1 MYPNLYYV
9 FKDWFG
15 VEWSALKILNTFGLM
30 VAIAFVVA
38 ALVLSLEL
46 KRKEKLGLL
55 MPREESII
63 VGKPATLTELLVN
76 AIIGFIFGYKLLGLI
91 FSKPAEINAQDYIFS
106 KQGNILGG
114 LLFAAVLIG
123 IKWWDK
129 NKQKLKEPE
138 RRVVRIWPH
147 DRVGDII
154 ILGLVFGIL
163 GAKLFDNFEN
173 WDEFVKDPI
182 GRIFSQSGLAFYGG
196 LILATIAICW
206 YAFKKGIKIQH
217 LVDAA
222 APALIIA
229 YAIGRIGCQVA
240 GDGDWGIYN
249 SAYTSDAYGKTLIAQ
264 PGDFDKQLNK
274 YSSYFI
280 DGKVTDSP
288 NHELYVTDRT
298 YGSLNNVPH
307 KSFKGPSFLP
317 KWFFAYAYPQ
327 NVNSDG
333 ILIPNNT
340 QDHNRVLPLPVF
352 PTPFYETILCTL
364 IFIFLWSIRKKIKVP
379 LVMFGIYL
387 ILNGI
392 ERFTIELIRVNK
404 TYAFFGYHLSQ
415 AEIIAVLVIFSGLL
429 SIIIGKTR
437 FSQQAK

>member
-30 VAIAFVVA
+30 VALAFVAA
-38 ALVLSLEL
+38 ALVLSSEL

-55 MPREESII
+55 LPREEII
-63 VGKPATLTELLVN
+63 VVGKSASFMELLVN
-76 AIIGFIFGYKLLGLI
+76 GIIGFIFGYKLIGLL
-91 FSKPAEINAQDYIFS
+91 FSKPPEINAQDYIFS
-106 KQGNILGG
+106 KDGNILGG
-114 LLFAAVLIG
+114 ILIAAILIAL
-123 IKWWDK
+123 KWWDK

-138 RRVVRIWPH
+138 RRPVRIWPH

-182 GRIFSQSGLAFYGG
+182 GRIFSQSGLTFYGG

-206 YAFKKGIKIQH
+206 YAYKKGIKLRH

-222 APALIIA
+222 APALILA

-249 SAYTSDAYGKTLIAQ
+249 SAYVSDAYGKVLVAQ
-264 PGDFDKQLNK
+264 PGDFDKKLQT
-274 YSSYFI
+274 YAEYFTK
-280 DGKVTDSP
+280 GEVTDSA
-288 NHELYVTDRT
+288 NHSLYITDRV
-298 YGSLNNVPH
+298 YGSLDKVPH

-317 KWFFAYAYPQ
+317 NWFFAYSFPQ
-327 NVNSDG
+327 NVNTDG
-333 ILIPNNT
+333 ILIPGNMEEH
-340 QDHNRVLPLPVF
+340 DRVLPQPVF
-352 PTPFYETILCTL
+352 PTSMYETIICFF
-364 IFIFLWSIRKKIKVP
+364 IFLFLWSIRRKLKTP

-392 ERFTIELIRVNK
+392 ERFCIELIRVNK
-404 TYAFFGYHLSQ
+404 TYNIFGLHPSQ
-415 AEIIAVLVIFSGLL
+415 AEIIALLLVFSGLVCIL
-429 SIIIGKTR
+429 FGKSR
-437 FSQQAK
+437 FSSIDK